1 MSAVLAH
8 LICVALVAVDQLSK
22 TVRMQW
28 LARGLGRR
36 ARFIDMLTVNV
47 TGDAASALTPMRVG
61 GEPTRVAGIMK
72 AGLSVSDTIALVTV
86 EGTVEYVT
94 VIAITALMGWR
105 YGGEWWR
112 ATRGTLVPAL
122 RHALPWAAAIVLVG
136 AGIWLVLRRFVP
148 TITIHVGGTLRDSLR
163 NASRMPAWAIG
174 ITVPLTIIHILARV
188 AVLPVLVSTIASPPP
203 MGAVWLGS
211 LALLYGQ
218 LLVPTP
224 SGAGAVELSFL
235 NGAAGDIGPDAT
247 EMLILWRFYT
257 TLTGIFLGFAFG
269 VPLYGAAARRW
280 LLRRRLAR
288 RVLRGDSPP

>member
-1 MSAVLAH
+1 MSAVLAN
-8 LICVALVAVDQLSK
+8 LICVALVAVDQISR
-22 TVRMQW
+22 TVRMQC
-28 LARGLGRR
+28 LARGLGART
-36 ARFIDMLTVNV
+36 RFIDMFTVNV
-47 TGDAASALTPMRVG
+47 AGDAAAALTPMRIG
-61 GEPTRVAGIMK
+61 GEPVRVGGIMK
-72 AGLSVSDTIALVTV
+72 AGLPVSDTLALVTV

-94 VIAITALMGWR
+94 VVAIAALMGWR

-122 RHALPWAAAIVLVG
+122 RHALPWAAVIVL
-136 AGIWLVLRRFVP
+136 AGVVIWLILRRFVP

-163 NASRMPAWAIG
+163 NARRMPLWATG
-174 ITVPLTIIHILARV
+174 ITVPLTAIHILARV
-188 AVLPVLVSTIASPPP
+188 AVLPVLISTIASPPP

-235 NGAAGDIGPDAT
+235 NGVAGVISSDAT
-247 EMLILWRFYT
+247 QILILWRFYT
-257 TLTGIFLGFAFG
+257 TLTGILLGFAFG
-269 VPLYGAAARRW
+269 VPLYGVAGRRW

-288 RVLRGDSPP
+288 RALRGDS